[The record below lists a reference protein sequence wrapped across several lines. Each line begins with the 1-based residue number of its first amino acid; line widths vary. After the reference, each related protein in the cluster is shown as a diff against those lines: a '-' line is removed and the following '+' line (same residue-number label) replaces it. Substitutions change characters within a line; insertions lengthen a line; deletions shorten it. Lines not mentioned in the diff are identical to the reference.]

1 MTRTFLDSEYSR
13 VHLETVDALAE
24 KLRSETLLIDG
35 WEDILRRSIY
45 GVATAHVGKPS
56 VVLGL
61 RDLTGHRG
69 NAAKIVE
76 TAQSCL
82 TEMGVVDA
90 GCLLAVVTDNP
101 SVMQKFRKEIE
112 QLYSWI
118 ITLACFCHLLNTTV
132 GEILSYKPA
141 KAQAS
146 RANRIV
152 TFFNGSH
159 FWGGQ
164 LKVLA
169 LADAITRGL
178 KRNCESRWYALILLC
193 LSVQAHRVPLN
204 TLIARPDARKSQNG
218 LSIVHAD
225 VRTAVQDYDDS
236 FWPMIDQLIR
246 VAKPLVDAIAVCE
259 SQSATL
265 ADCMLQFLGAARRV
279 ANVSREEGDDPEF
292 IKHAHTTLDKRFW
305 LIATPLHRLAL
316 FLHPLCRKLAVLEY
330 EGFTLRDLKLTALT
344 ISKEKWNW
352 SREDCAQLGQDVDDY
367 YACRKGF
374 EGGNKDPCAWWKSLT
389 MNSEKHKLKLFAVAI
404 LSIVPHAAEIER
416 LFSSLNGIQSPKR
429 NGLSIPTFDKLA
441 KLRSYYA
448 EEVRHQTGQVA
459 SSERRFT
466 QIHSEEGPVL
476 EKSGNL
482 DVWEGPMYSAVDGL
496 DGNADDD
503 EPMSGVEVVFRDV
516 ERTLEEEKSND
527 PLTAAGPSLRSL
539 MKGELYDFRLVKAA
553 LDCIVPQEVVD
564 MVDVVKAPSNGDWSI
579 EDML

>member
-1 MTRTFLDSEYSR
+1 M
-13 VHLETVDALAE
+13 VDALAE

-35 WEDILRRSIY
+35 WEDILRRLVY

-82 TEMGVVDA
+82 KEMGVVDA

-101 SVMQKFRKEIE
+101 S
-112 QLYSWI
+112 
-118 ITLACFCHLLNTTV
+118 TLACFCHLLNTTV

-141 KAQAS
+141 KAQVS
-146 RANRIV
+146 RINCIV

-169 LADAITRGL
+169 LADAITQGL
-178 KRNCESRWYALILLC
+178 KQNCESQWYALIIFC

-204 TLIARPDARKSQNG
+204 TLIARPDARKSQNR

-236 FWPMIDQLIR
+236 FWPMIDQLIC
-246 VAKPLVDAIAVCE
+246 VAKLLVDVIAVCKL
-259 SQSATL
+259 QSATL
-265 ADCMLQFLGAARRV
+265 ADCYDHAHRSQPYMIKSVIDHIRLAV
-279 ANVSREEGDDPEF
+279 GDDPEF

-316 FLHPLCRKLAVLEY
+316 FLHPLCQKLAVLE
-330 EGFTLRDLKLTALT
+330 LRDLKLTALT
-344 ISKEKWNW
+344 IFKEKWNW

-367 YACRKGF
+367 HACRKGF
-374 EGGNKDPCAWWKSLT
+374 EGGNKDPCAWWESLT
-389 MNSEKHKLKLFAVAI
+389 MNSEKRKLKLFAVAI
-404 LSIVPHAAEIER
+404 LSIIPHAAEIKH
-416 LFSSLNGIQSPKR
+416 LFSSLNGIHSPKW

-448 EEVRHQTGQVA
+448 EEARHQTGKVA

-466 QIHSEEGPVL
+466 QIHSEQ
-476 EKSGNL
+476 
-482 DVWEGPMYSAVDGL
+482 
-496 DGNADDD
+496 
-503 EPMSGVEVVFRDV
+503 
-516 ERTLEEEKSND
+516 
-527 PLTAAGPSLRSL
+527 GPS
-539 MKGELYDFRLVKAA
+539 MK
-553 LDCIVPQEVVD
+553 
-564 MVDVVKAPSNGDWSI
+564 
-579 EDML
+579 